1 MIARLAIAMTALAV
15 APGPSAFA
23 QDRTMPVRFQPGA
36 TAATV
41 KGTVRGQQGITYTF
55 ETTAGQTLQLLFT
68 PSNRS
73 CTVNV
78 YAPGA
83 GEAVHIGSV
92 AGNEFGQTATLA
104 GTYRAQVSLMRNA
117 ARRNETCRHTLSIEI
132 TGRPGGS
139 SAGISDAMLR
149 DRCRAEAAPMYGV
162 SPRRIALAA
171 RIAPSAEGGLQI
183 DGTVDKSREGRKK
196 LRCLFTRERGF
207 DRVMAMTPD
216 GL

>member
-1 MIARLAIAMTALAV
+1 MIARLAIAMTALAM
-15 APGPSAFA
+15 APGPAA
-23 QDRTMPVRFQPGA
+23 LAEDRTVPVRFQPGA

-41 KGTVRGQQGITYTF
+41 KGSIRGDRGINYTF
-55 ETTAGQTLQLLFT
+55 ETVAGQTLQVLFT

-73 CTVNV
+73 CTLNV

-83 GEAVHIGSV
+83 DEAVHIGSV
-92 AGNEFGQTATLA
+92 AGNAFGQAATRA

-132 TGRPGGS
+132 TGKPGGS
-139 SAGISDAMLR
+139 SAGVSDARLR

-171 RIAPSAEGGLQI
+171 RVGPSAEGGFQI
-183 DGTVDKSREGRKK
+183 DGTVDKGREGVKK

-216 GL
+216 GR